1 MNEQNW
7 NQVLDA
13 RDVDQNVDIF
23 TQPTTSI
30 LDETVPMKRIRIH
43 PSDKPWLTPYI
54 KSVIKDRQRAYSKG
68 DMEKY
73 QQLRIQVSQ
82 LISKAKLEYY
92 KDKVATTRTK
102 NPAKWF
108 KSIYSIFGTS
118 GNKSNSNTPT
128 SEDMYTIAE
137 KLQDIFTKPW
147 KDHTPAIPLVDSD
160 GLPDN
165 LPRFPNIGQVKKL
178 LKELN
183 PRKAT
188 GAENISPWTFKN
200 FAEELAVVAHDIL
213 CTSISEGL

>member
-1 MNEQNW
+1 M
-7 NQVLDA
+7 LDA
-13 RDVDQNVDIF
+13 RDVDQKVDIF
-23 TQPTTSI
+23 TELTTSI
-30 LDETVPMKRIRIH
+30 LDETVPMKGIQMH
-43 PSDKPWLTPYI
+43 PSDKPWLTPCI
-54 KSVIKDRQRAYSKG
+54 KSVIKDRQCAYSKG
-68 DMEKY
+68 DVEKY

-108 KSIYSIFGTS
+108 KSIYSICGTS
-118 GNKSNSNTPT
+118 GNKSKSNTPT

-160 GLPDN
+160 DLPGN
-165 LPRFPNIGQVKKL
+165 PPRLPNIGQVKKL

-188 GAENISPWTFKN
+188 GADNISAWTLKN

-213 CTSISEGL
+213 CASISEGKYPTL